1 MLTKSQLDLCKAA
14 EIALCDKSNLTDLR
28 DITVDK
34 SKSVR
39 ERIEN
44 FTGQVKNPYLFKVG
58 DVIVKV
64 AYSGGKDF
72 SGALSSAL
80 CSY

>member
-1 MLTKSQLDLCKAA
+1 MLTKSQLDLCKDA
-14 EIALCDKSNLTDLR
+14 EIALYDKNALTDLR

-34 SKSVR
+34 SKSVM
-39 ERIEN
+39 EKIEN
-44 FTGQVKNPYLFKVG
+44 FTQQVKNPYLFKVG

-80 CSY
+80 CSC

>member
-1 MLTKSQLDLCKAA
+1 MLTKSQLAICRDAQ
-14 EIALCDKSNLTDLR
+14 IALCDKNNLTDIR
-28 DITVDK
+28 NITVDK

-39 ERIEN
+39 EKIES

-64 AYSGGKDF
+64 AYNGDKDF
-72 SGALSSAL
+72 SGALSNAL
-80 CSY
+80 CSC

>member
-14 EIALCDKSNLTDLR
+14 EIALCDKNTLTDLR

-39 ERIEN
+39 ESHR
-44 FTGQVKNPYLFKVG
+44 G
-58 DVIVKV
+58 DDSYDPI
-64 AYSGGKDF
+64 SDR
-72 SGALSSAL
+72 L
-80 CSY
+80 CGNLDIHP

>member
-14 EIALCDKSNLTDLR
+14 EITLCDKNTLTGLR

-80 CSY
+80 CSC

>member
-1 MLTKSQLDLCKAA
+1 MLTKSQLALCKDA
-14 EIALCDKSNLTDLR
+14 EIALCDKNTLTDLR

-34 SKSVR
+34 SKSVM

-58 DVIVKV
+58 DNDVLN
-64 AYSGGKDF
+64 A
-72 SGALSSAL
+72 SGAFECVLHI
-80 CSY
+80 

>member
-1 MLTKSQLDLCKAA
+1 MLTKSQLALCKDA
-14 EIALCDKSNLTDLR
+14 EIALCDKSALTDLR

-72 SGALSSAL
+72 PGALSSAI
-80 CSY
+80 CSC

>member
-80 CSY
+80 CSC

>member
-1 MLTKSQLDLCKAA
+1 MLTKSQLDLCKAE
-14 EIALCDKSNLTDLR
+14 EIALCDKNTLTDLR

-34 SKSVR
+34 SKCVM

-64 AYSGGKDF
+64 AYSGGKEF
-72 SGALSSAL
+72 SGALGSAL
-80 CSY
+80 CSC

>member
-1 MLTKSQLDLCKAA
+1 MLTKSQLTLCKDT
-14 EIALCDKSNLTDLR
+14 EIALCDKNTLTDLK

-34 SKSVR
+34 SKSVM
-39 ERIEN
+39 EKIES
-44 FTGQVKNPYLFKVG
+44 FTQQVKNPYLFKVG

-64 AYSGGKDF
+64 AYNGGKDF

-80 CSY
+80 CSC

>member
-1 MLTKSQLDLCKAA
+1 MLTKSQLALCKDA
-14 EIALCDKSNLTDLR
+14 EITICDKNTLTDLR

-34 SKSVR
+34 SKSVM
-39 ERIEN
+39 EKIES
-44 FTGQVKNPYLFKVG
+44 FTHQVKNPYLFKVG

-80 CSY
+80 CSC

>member
-14 EIALCDKSNLTDLR
+14 EIALCDKNTLTDLR
-28 DITVDK
+28 YITTDK
-34 SKSVR
+34 NKSVM
-39 ERIEN
+39 EKIES
-44 FTGQVKNPYLFKVG
+44 FTHQVNNPYLFKVG

-72 SGALSSAL
+72 SGALSNAL
-80 CSY
+80 CSC

>member
-34 SKSVR
+34 SKSVM

-80 CSY
+80 CSC

>member
-28 DITVDK
+28 DITVDN

-80 CSY
+80 CSC

>member
-14 EIALCDKSNLTDLR
+14 EIALCDKNTLTDVR

-34 SKSVR
+34 SKSVM
-39 ERIEN
+39 EKIEN
-44 FTGQVKNPYLFKVG
+44 FTQQVKNPYLFKVG

-64 AYSGGKDF
+64 AYSDSKDF

-80 CSY
+80 CSC

>member
-1 MLTKSQLDLCKAA
+1 MLTKSQFDLCRAA
-14 EIALCDKSNLTDLR
+14 EIALCDKNTLTDLR

-34 SKSVR
+34 NKSVT
-39 ERIEN
+39 EKIES
-44 FTGQVKNPYLFKVG
+44 FTHQVKNPYLFKVG

-80 CSY
+80 CSC

>member
-1 MLTKSQLDLCKAA
+1 MLTKSQLALCKDA
-14 EIALCDKSNLTDLR
+14 EIALCDKSALTDLR

-34 SKSVR
+34 SKSVM

-64 AYSGGKDF
+64 AYSVGKDF

-80 CSY
+80 GSC

>member
-14 EIALCDKSNLTDLR
+14 EIALCDKNTLTDLR

-34 SKSVR
+34 SKSVM

-64 AYSGGKDF
+64 AYSGG
-72 SGALSSAL
+72 
-80 CSY
+80 

>member
-14 EIALCDKSNLTDLR
+14 EIALCDKNNLTDLR

-80 CSY
+80 CSC

>member
-1 MLTKSQLDLCKAA
+1 MLTKSQLDICKAA
-14 EIALCDKSNLTDLR
+14 EIALCDKNTLTDLR

-34 SKSVR
+34 NKNVMEKIESFTQQVR
-39 ERIEN
+39 
-44 FTGQVKNPYLFKVG
+44 NPYLFKVG

-80 CSY
+80 CSC

>member
-1 MLTKSQLDLCKAA
+1 MLTKSQLALCKDAQ
-14 EIALCDKSNLTDLR
+14 IALCDKNNLTDLR

-39 ERIEN
+39 EKIES

-64 AYSGGKDF
+64 AYNGDKDF
-72 SGALSSAL
+72 SGALSNAL
-80 CSY
+80 CSC

>member
-14 EIALCDKSNLTDLR
+14 EIALCDKSNLNDLR

-34 SKSVR
+34 SKSVM
-39 ERIEN
+39 EKIEN
-44 FTGQVKNPYLFKVG
+44 FTQQVKNPYLFKVG

-80 CSY
+80 CSC

>member
-28 DITVDK
+28 DITIDK

-80 CSY
+80 CSC

>member
-1 MLTKSQLDLCKAA
+1 MFTKSRLDFCKSA
-14 EIALCDKSNLTDLR
+14 EIALCDKNALTDLR

-34 SKSVR
+34 SKSVT
-39 ERIEN
+39 ERIES

-72 SGALSSAL
+72 SGALGSAL
-80 CSY
+80 CSC

>member
-14 EIALCDKSNLTDLR
+14 EIALCDKNTLTDLR

-34 SKSVR
+34 SKSVM
-39 ERIEN
+39 EKIES
-44 FTGQVKNPYLFKVG
+44 FTQKVKNPNHFKVG
-58 DVIVKV
+58 DEIVKV

-80 CSY
+80 CSC

>member
-14 EIALCDKSNLTDLR
+14 EIALCDKNMLTDLR

-34 SKSVR
+34 SKSVM
-39 ERIEN
+39 EKIES

-80 CSY
+80 CSC

>member
-1 MLTKSQLDLCKAA
+1 M
-14 EIALCDKSNLTDLR
+14 ALCDKNALTDLR
-28 DITVDK
+28 DITIDK
-34 SKSVR
+34 SKSVM

-80 CSY
+80 CSC

>member
-1 MLTKSQLDLCKAA
+1 MLTKSQLDVCKAA
-14 EIALCDKSNLTDLR
+14 EIAFCDKNTLTDLR

-34 SKSVR
+34 SKCVM

-44 FTGQVKNPYLFKVG
+44 FTGLVKNPYLFKVG

-80 CSY
+80 CSC

>member
-1 MLTKSQLDLCKAA
+1 MLTKSQLDLCKVA
-14 EIALCDKSNLTDLR
+14 EIALCDKNTLTDLR

-34 SKSVR
+34 SKR
-39 ERIEN
+39 GMEKKERC
-44 FTGQVKNPYLFKVG
+44 THQVKNPYLFKVG

-80 CSY
+80 CSC

>member
-1 MLTKSQLDLCKAA
+1 MLTKSQLDLCKDA
-14 EIALCDKSNLTDLR
+14 EIALCDKNTLTDLR
-28 DITVDK
+28 DITVDR
-34 SKSVR
+34 SKSVM

-80 CSY
+80 CSC

>member
-1 MLTKSQLDLCKAA
+1 MLTKSQLALCKD
-14 EIALCDKSNLTDLR
+14 EQIALCDKNTLTDLR

-39 ERIEN
+39 EKIES

-64 AYSGGKDF
+64 AYNGDKDF
-72 SGALSSAL
+72 SGALSCAL
-80 CSY
+80 CSC

>member
-1 MLTKSQLDLCKAA
+1 MLTKSQLALCKDA
-14 EIALCDKSNLTDLR
+14 EIALCDKSTLTDLR

-34 SKSVR
+34 SKSVM

-72 SGALSSAL
+72 SDALSSAL
-80 CSY
+80 CSC